1 MRRLRGKKESK
12 RMIAGKSAAE
22 LQKLLDLVKAMR
34 DVDTAIAPEIGEH
47 ILVPKVIPDPKELQ
61 NLHDIAHDLHMQE
74 WESKKGR
81 DVVKTMQKNM
91 EEAYPYLVAYGLKS
105 KKITIKELTRFLNI
119 YSMMEI
125 DELRKEY
132 FTEAWEDYT
141 KLRHR
146 CEIYCEGECIPRF
159 INKAASEIFTLVN
172 DTLNKNQKE

>member
-1 MRRLRGKKESK
+1 MDIANYACAFLCYEWAHFAAMASMALENASGATSNTQVILVRRIA
-12 RMIAGKSAAE
+12 MIAGKSAAE
-22 LQKLLDLVKAMR
+22 LQKILDLVKAMR

-105 KKITIKELTRFLNI
+105 KKITIQELGRYIDL
-119 YSMMEI
+119 YSIMEGVSKMQ
-125 DELRKEY
+125 R
-132 FTEAWEDYT
+132 
-141 KLRHR
+141 R
-146 CEIYCEGECIPRF
+146 
-159 INKAASEIFTLVN
+159 
-172 DTLNKNQKE
+172 